1 MTFDEL
7 YSLMIDE
14 HLSYDVK
21 KIIYEQAEK
30 IQDLEDSSVDRE
42 IICSENLHES
52 IDSIYDELDKIKR
65 DFFGYIENISNSI
78 DELKNIKE

>member
-52 IDSIYDELDKIKR
+52 IDNIYDELDKIKR

-78 DELKNIKE
+78 DELKNVKG

>member
-42 IICSENLHES
+42 IICSENLQES
-52 IDSIYDELDKIKR
+52 IDSIYDELDKIKK
-65 DFFGYIENISNSI
+65 DIFGYIENISNSI
-78 DELKNIKE
+78 DKLKNIKE